1 VALVAM
7 RKFSWKKALVYIPG
21 QYLGGFLGAALVYA
35 IYYEGISN
43 YEYDFRKLAYEKNLT
58 FDKISLTGGI
68 FATYPQSYLSVGE
81 VLADQIFSCALL
93 MIGILAIT
101 DEKGINTPRAL
112 QPISL
117 ALVLTAII
125 ISYGFNCGATLNP
138 GNHCL

>member
-1 VALVAM
+1 
-7 RKFSWKKALVYIPG
+7 
-21 QYLGGFLGAALVYA
+21 
-35 IYYEGISN
+35 
-43 YEYDFRKLAYEKNLT
+43 LAYKTNST

-138 GNHCL
+138 GNYSLCLIR